1 MTRAEET
8 SGAPLANA
16 SAGAGAGRNTWDL
29 YSGPQRWTY
38 LGILF
43 LVSTSNY
50 VDRNIITVLVEPIKA
65 EFGASDAMMGLL
77 TGLAF
82 AVFYATLGI
91 PVAQMADRGNR
102 KHVIAIALTVW
113 SVMTTLSGL
122 AQNFWHLA
130 LARVGVG
137 AGEAGAIPPAQSL
150 IADYFRPELRAR
162 ALGIFMMAAMA
173 GYVLG
178 LVLGGYIAE
187 HYGWRAAFLI
197 VGPPGVA
204 LALVVHF
211 LLKEPRLKP
220 EFAISKEARESA
232 WGAFRALAGTPS
244 YVLIVL
250 GLVLYFLVAY
260 GALVFSVSFMMRVH
274 GMSLSEAG
282 GAYGLVS
289 SVGAV
294 IGTLAGA
301 TLTDL
306 LSKKRGLPWAALV
319 PGIGLIVSLPLQS
332 AAFLADSVLAMMALM
347 LLASCLF
354 SAAVPA
360 MFAALH
366 LVCGSKRRATA
377 VAIALFFANLFGLG
391 LGPPITGV
399 LSDMF
404 AGAYGPGEG
413 LRYALLIM
421 CVALAPAGFFML
433 RAAKHLKA
441 DLEV

>member
-1 MTRAEET
+1 MTEAAQNPVT
-8 SGAPLANA
+8 TPVNSSTA
-16 SAGAGAGRNTWDL
+16 AGAGRNTWEL
-29 YSGPQRWTY
+29 YSGPQRWVY
-38 LGILF
+38 LWVLF
-43 LVSTSNY
+43 LVATSNY
-50 VDRNIITVLVEPIKA
+50 VDRNIITVLVEPIKT

-82 AVFYATLGI
+82 AMFYATLGI
-91 PVAQMADRGNR
+91 PVAQIADRGNR

-137 AGEAGAIPPAQSL
+137 AGEAGGIPPAQSL

-211 LLKEPRLKP
+211 VLKEPRLKP
-220 EFAISKEARESA
+220 EFAIPKAAKESA
-232 WGAFRALAGTPS
+232 WSAFNALAKKPS
-244 YVLIVL
+244 YVFIIVAT
-250 GLVLYFLVAY
+250 VFYFLVAY

-274 GMSLSEAG
+274 GMSVSEAG

-306 LSKKRGLPWAALV
+306 LAKKRGLPWAALV
-319 PGIGLIVSLPLQS
+319 PGISLIVSLPLQS
-332 AAFLADSVLAMMALM
+332 AAFLADSVLAMMALL
-347 LLASCLF
+347 LLANCLF

-391 LGPPITGV
+391 LGPPITGA

-404 AGAYGPGEG
+404 AAAYGPGEG

>member
-1 MTRAEET
+1 LTRAEQI
-8 SGAPLANA
+8 SGATPANS
-16 SAGAGAGRNTWDL
+16 SAAADAGRKTWDL

-38 LGILF
+38 LWVLF
-43 LVSTSNY
+43 LVCTSNY
-50 VDRNIITVLVEPIKA
+50 VDRNIITVLVEPIKI

-82 AVFYATLGI
+82 AMFYATLGI

-162 ALGIFMMAAMA
+162 ALGVFMMAAMA

-197 VGPPGVA
+197 VGPPGLA

-211 LLKEPRLKP
+211 VLKEPRLKP
-220 EFAISKEARESA
+220 EFAIPKEARERA
-232 WGAFRALAGTPS
+232 WDAFRALARTPS
-244 YVLIVL
+244 YVLIIL
-250 GLVLYFLVAY
+250 GLVFYFLVAY

-274 GMSLSEAG
+274 GMSVSEAG

-319 PGIGLIVSLPLQS
+319 PGISLIISLPLQS
-332 AAFLADSVLAMMALM
+332 AAFLADSVLAMMTLV
-347 LLASCLF
+347 LLANCLF

-377 VAIALFFANLFGLG
+377 VAVALFFANLFGLG

-421 CVALAPAGFFML
+421 CIALAPAGFFML
-433 RAAKHLKA
+433 RAAKHLEA